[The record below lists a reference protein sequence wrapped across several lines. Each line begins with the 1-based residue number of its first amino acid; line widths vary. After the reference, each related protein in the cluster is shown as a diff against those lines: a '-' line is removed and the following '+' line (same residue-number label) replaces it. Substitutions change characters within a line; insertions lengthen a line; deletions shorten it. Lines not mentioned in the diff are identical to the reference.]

1 MKIKSKPLRRLGYM
15 GLGLLLSAIMLYLL
29 FLRPTPIKVGGFT
42 SFAGEN
48 TIIFEV
54 INEGFSDVELLD
66 VRVNDGQKPAK
77 AELGVSYSL
86 HLVGGGG
93 LDEDSEIEF
102 VDIREVPLKPEL
114 MSDEKRA
121 ALDQGSRIP
130 LNYGVRL
137 YNDEPVNQIE
147 VKYRYWGIT
156 FTREMPMGRFFLD
169 NVSSK

>member
-1 MKIKSKPLRRLGYM
+1 MKPRSKPLRRLLYM
-15 GLGLLLSAIMLYLL
+15 GLGLLLSSILLYLL

-42 SFAGEN
+42 SFTDEN

-54 INEGFSDVELLD
+54 INEGFADVELLD
-66 VRVNDGQKPAK
+66 VRVNNGMNPAM

-93 LDEDSEIEF
+93 LDEDPDIEF

-114 MSDEKRA
+114 LPDEKRA
-121 ALDQGSRIP
+121 ALNQGSRIP

-137 YNDEPVNQIE
+137 YNDEPITQIE

-156 FTREMPMGRFFLD
+156 FTREMPMGRFF
-169 NVSSK
+169 NKP

>member
-42 SFAGEN
+42 SFTGEN

-54 INEGFSDVELLD
+54 INKGFADVELLD
-66 VRVNDGQKPAK
+66 VRVNNGMKPTK

-86 HLVGGGG
+86 HLVGGEA
-93 LDEDSEIEF
+93 LAEDPDIEF
-102 VDIREVPLKPEL
+102 VDIRELPITPEL
-114 MSDEKRA
+114 MPDEKRA
-121 ALDQGSRIP
+121 ALDQGTRIP

-137 YNDEPVNQIE
+137 YNDEPITRIE
-147 VKYRYWGIT
+147 VKYKYWGIT
-156 FTREMPMGRFFLD
+156 FTREMPMGRFF
-169 NVSSK
+169 NKP

>member
-1 MKIKSKPLRRLGYM
+1 M
-15 GLGLLLSAIMLYLL
+15 GLGLLLSSILLYLL

-42 SFAGEN
+42 SFTDEN

-54 INEGFSDVELLD
+54 INEGFVDVELLD
-66 VRVNDGQKPAK
+66 VRVNTGMKPAK

-93 LDEDSEIEF
+93 LDEDPDIEF

-114 MSDEKRA
+114 SPDEKRA
-121 ALDQGSRIP
+121 ALNQGSRIP

-137 YNDEPVNQIE
+137 YNDEPITQIE
-147 VKYRYWGIT
+147 VKYRYGGIT
-156 FTREMPMGRFFLD
+156 FTREMPMGRFF
-169 NVSSK
+169 NKP